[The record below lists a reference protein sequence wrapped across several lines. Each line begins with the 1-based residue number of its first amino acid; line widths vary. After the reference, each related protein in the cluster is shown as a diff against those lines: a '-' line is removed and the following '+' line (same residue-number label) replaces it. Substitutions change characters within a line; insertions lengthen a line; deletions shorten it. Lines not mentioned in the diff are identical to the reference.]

1 MTGSRVAQE
10 RPREDTPCP
19 RSGEVA
25 ERSYP
30 TPKVRSSGGEEK
42 PHIQGKRNPSKI
54 AGTERG
60 HQRAGILKPQS
71 QKTN

>member
-1 MTGSRVAQE
+1 MSGGCVAQE
-10 RPREDTPCP
+10 RLREDTPCP
-19 RSGEVA
+19 RSGVEA

-30 TPKVRSSGGEEK
+30 TPKVKSTGGEEK

-54 AGTERG
+54 AGAERG